1 MLDYRL
7 KGRSMNPVE
16 QDIARRKNEI
26 IAEVNALFHANI
38 KFTDWDVP
46 EADDELAAKL
56 ILEIMQ
62 EALDSLKAKL
72 DAGELE
78 E

>member
-1 MLDYRL
+1 
-7 KGRSMNPVE
+7 MNPVE

-46 EADDELAAKL
+46 EADDALAAKL

-62 EALDSLKAKL
+62 EAIDGLKAKL

>member
-1 MLDYRL
+1 
-7 KGRSMNPVE
+7 MNPVE

-26 IAEVNALFHANI
+26 IAEVNALFRANI

-62 EALDSLKAKL
+62 EALDGLKAKL

>member
-26 IAEVNALFHANI
+26 IAEVKALFHANI

-46 EADDELAAKL
+46 EADNELAAKL
-56 ILEIMQ
+56 IIEIMQ
-62 EALDSLKAKL
+62 EALDGLNAKL
-72 DAGELE
+72 DAGEFKK
-78 E
+78 

>member
-1 MLDYRL
+1 
-7 KGRSMNPVE
+7 MNPVE

-56 ILEIMQ
+56 IIEIMQ
-62 EALDSLKAKL
+62 EALNGLKAKL